1 MRVNVISKTE
11 TSKLVDVL
19 RSSWPSESI
28 PRIKTLKVYE
38 AGKNKY
44 LLTAEKFI
52 AAKVENNYV
61 PFVGDNDLLQ
71 HFPFITVDMKA
82 VKFVCNGA
90 NIMRPGITTFQFFNQ
105 GSVVVIKDQTHLKPL
120 SVGIALESS
129 EEAAKKD
136 KGCIINNIH
145 YVGDSLWEIYKE
157 IKE

>member
-11 TSKLVDVL
+11 TSKLIDVL

-61 PFVGDNDLLQ
+61 PVVGDND
-71 HFPFITVDMKA
+71 
-82 VKFVCNGA
+82 
-90 NIMRPGITTFQFFNQ
+90 
-105 GSVVVIKDQTHLKPL
+105 
-120 SVGIALESS
+120 
-129 EEAAKKD
+129 
-136 KGCIINNIH
+136 
-145 YVGDSLWEIYKE
+145 
-157 IKE
+157 